1 MIETSTHKT
10 SSFKEPQAAGNLRVE
25 DLGEEEQ
32 AFYTSIKSELNSIIS
47 EPAKESVRRIL
58 EYSRSV

>member
-10 SSFKEPQAAGNLRVE
+10 SSFKEPQATGNLRVE

-32 AFYTSIKSELNSIIS
+32 AFYASIKPELNSITS
-47 EPAKESVRRIL
+47 EPAKESMRRIL